1 MKIAVIG
8 GGISGITTAF
18 YLKHFDEN
26 VEVTLFEEDK
36 ELGGKMKTKEVDGF
50 FIEEGTN
57 GFLSNKPDTL
67 ELVELAKLNDIMI
80 RSNDLA
86 RIRFIY
92 KDKLHLMPESPL
104 AFAKSGLLTPLGKL
118 RVLGEFLVP
127 AKTDDKEETLQEFGY
142 RRVGKE
148 LTDVF
153 LDAMSAGVYGSSPE
167 KISVNAAFKLVV
179 NLEKEYGGLFK
190 GMIAKKKK
198 EAGPGGVLMSFK
210 KGVSTFVEALAQ
222 KSKAKVLVDFKIKNL
237 KKVGDKF
244 ILNDDE
250 SLMFDKVILSTPAYS
265 AASLLSDL
273 APTLAEKLNNIEYSP
288 ISVIGLGY
296 NTLNHDLKGFGLL
309 TTSSAKQPVLGVLWD
324 SSIFPDRVQN
334 NKKLLRVMIGGQRNK
349 DLALLSEEKLTELAI
364 LGIKNTMGID
374 EKPSLTFVKRHEKGI
389 PNYGIGHLKN
399 VENIFEEV
407 KKIPN
412 LYLSSNAYL
421 GVALNDCVSNSKKC
435 AKSVLGIQ

>member
-8 GGISGITTAF
+8 GGISGIATAF